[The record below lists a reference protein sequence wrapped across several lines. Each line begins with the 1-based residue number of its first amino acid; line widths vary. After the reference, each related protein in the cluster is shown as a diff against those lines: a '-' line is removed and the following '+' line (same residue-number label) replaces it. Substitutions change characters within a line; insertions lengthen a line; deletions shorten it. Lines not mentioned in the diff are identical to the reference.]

1 MMSLSKDSGNT
12 SEVMETDRGVALENG
27 RRRNFVRL
35 MVVVVWDDRDDSLEA
50 VLSVS
55 SCCNANFVDCT
66 STNFSSIA
74 VSSLDEACVG
84 GFPTDDEDDD
94 EGDDDA
100 DDDEL
105 LSPLLPPRGRRRFI
119 FFSFFSA
126 SSSSS
131 FSVLS
136 FSYFDVR
143 PTYWPGRGVRH
154 PVWVQNQTMVP
165 AAVVRAS
172 TIGSIG
178 GGR

>member
-12 SEVMETDRGVALENG
+12 IEGMETDSGVAVENG

-55 SCCNANFVDCT
+55 FCCDANFDDCT
-66 STNFSSIA
+66 ATNFSSIA
-74 VSSLDEACVG
+74 VRSLDEACVG

-119 FFSFFSA
+119 FFCFLLCFFFLLFLRFFFVFWCTTDILAGERTTA
-126 SSSSS
+126 SGLGAKSNN
-131 FSVLS
+131 
-136 FSYFDVR
+136 
-143 PTYWPGRGVRH
+143 G
-154 PVWVQNQTMVP
+154 
-165 AAVVRAS
+165 A
-172 TIGSIG
+172 G
-178 GGR
+178 GGGSSIDDR